1 VSGAGIL
8 RRRLYRDGVG
18 LTDNAP
24 VLAELI
30 DALYADRSASDARA
44 DASARLLSDLEL
56 LHEPDAGGDCP
67 TCVVEAPC
75 ITLRLLRR
83 EVGIEDAVASV
94 RDHRVID
101 LDCGRMTPAVPSLKE
116 LLAIAPHGVDR
127 YFEALLGLPPTD
139 QSKDQPKA
147 S

>member
-1 VSGAGIL
+1 MGA
-8 RRRLYRDGVG
+8 
-18 LTDNAP
+18 TDNAP

-30 DALYADRSASDARA
+30 DGLYSQRSAADARA
-44 DASARLLSDLEL
+44 DAAAGLLSDLEM

-75 ITLRLLRR
+75 LTLRLLRR
-83 EVGIEDAVASV
+83 EITIDDALSWV

-101 LDCGRMTPAVPSLKE
+101 LTYERTTPTVPSLKE
-116 LLAIAPHGVDR
+116 LLAVAPHGVDKF
-127 YFEALLGLPPTD
+127 FEALLGLPPENET
-139 QSKDQPKA
+139 KA